1 MSEDISKALKDLEK
15 KKKQWGE
22 VIASTR
28 EMTLSNLSMIAQNPA
43 PAFNERKRSEFLL
56 ERFVEAG
63 INEPETDD
71 YYNAIGRLNSSKFG
85 RNILITTHMDNQF
98 EESVDQNVSIS
109 ENRVF
114 GVGVVEDNLAL
125 AALCTLPDILRR
137 CGIELNSSISL
148 LASTRSHG
156 RGDFGG
162 IKHYLKNAVRKPD
175 FVISLA
181 GANLGQLDYF
191 TLSRVRCDIRS
202 ELNAPPDS
210 AWAKENNNSAII
222 VTNEIIN
229 AILEIPLPRKPRSV
243 VNIGMI
249 SGGERY
255 STISGE
261 TTIRLE
267 ILSEKDSITDELINK
282 INDRCLDIGARHG
295 VEVTADFFGRHHARG
310 LSCSHPLIKTSIGV
324 LNFLGLRPTMDY
336 SSSDISAPLADEI
349 PSVCLGLTNGVGGN
363 SLKAHIE
370 IEPLNKGLLQLLILI
385 CLIDKGL
392 CDE

>member
-1 MSEDISKALKDLEK
+1 MSADISKAVKNLEN
-15 KKKQWGE
+15 KKKQWAE

-43 PAFNERKRSEFLL
+43 PTFNERKRSEFLL
-56 ERFVEAG
+56 ERFVESG

-71 YYNAIGRLNSSKFG
+71 YYNAIGRLNSSKLR

-98 EESVDQNVSIS
+98 DENADQNVSIS
-109 ENRVF
+109 ENKVF

-125 AALCTLPDILRR
+125 AALCTLPDILERS
-137 CGIELNSSISL
+137 GITLNSSLSL

-162 IKHYLKNAVRKPD
+162 IKHYMKNARRKPD
-175 FVISLA
+175 FVISLS
-181 GANLGQLDYF
+181 GTNLGQLDYF
-191 TLSRVRCDIRS
+191 TLSRVRCDITS

-210 AWAKENNNSAII
+210 AWTKENNNSAII

-229 AILEIPLPRKPRSV
+229 AILGIPLPRKPRSV

-255 STISGE
+255 STISGQ

-267 ILSEKDSITDELINK
+267 ILSEKDSITDELIEK
-282 INDRCLDIGARHG
+282 INDHCLDIGARHG

-310 LSCSHPLIKTSIGV
+310 LSCSHPLIKTSISV
-324 LNFLGLRPTMDY
+324 LNSLGLRPTMDY
-336 SSSDISAPLADEI
+336 SSSEISVPLAEDI

-363 SLKAHIE
+363 SAKAHID
-370 IEPLNKGLLQLLILI
+370 INPLNTGLLQLLMLI
-385 CLIDKGL
+385 YLIDKGL